1 MFNFLNKLGLPAKY
15 AILGAIGGIIVIFLS
30 DLLGLPL
37 IFSYIAT
44 VNVGAMGGLI
54 VGLLR
59 QRKGKKD

>member
-15 AILGAIGGIIVIFLS
+15 AILGAVGGLIVIFLS
-30 DLLGLPL
+30 NLLGLPL
-37 IFSYIAT
+37 IFSYTAT

-59 QRKGKKD
+59 QRKNKKD